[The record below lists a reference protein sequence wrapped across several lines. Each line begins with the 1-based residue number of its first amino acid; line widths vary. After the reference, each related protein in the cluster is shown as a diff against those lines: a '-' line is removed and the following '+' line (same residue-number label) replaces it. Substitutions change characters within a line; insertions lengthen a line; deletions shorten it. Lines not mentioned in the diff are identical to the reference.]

1 MGAVL
6 PTVSGCAAWY
16 STRRLRRAE
25 NVQGAFASCPCAH
38 VLQEPQESCCL
49 ASSPTCVPVAP
60 GASSPPLASQLY
72 SGCWDFSSAV
82 LHTQACWDFSSAVL
96 HTQAR
101 LPGTCS
107 AAPTAPSVSYLLHSG
122 LGLLWMDGRSPFYRQ
137 AQGWCCA
144 PEEGSPRKKK
154 IRKSVIDWPEHS
166 SHSTHPFCFLKRFT

>member
-1 MGAVL
+1 MRCCQLFQVVQRGIL
-6 PTVSGCAAWY
+6 PEGSGERRTSRAPSPPALVPMCSRNPRNHAAWRP
-16 STRRLRRAE
+16 RR
-25 NVQGAFASCPCAH
+25 
-38 VLQEPQESCCL
+38 
-49 ASSPTCVPVAP
+49 PVF
-60 GASSPPLASQLY
+60 PLPRGPLLLPLPLSLY